1 MNNSLARLFLI
12 AAAFCC
18 ALSAHAS
25 GPLLMQKPTLSKT
38 HIAFSYAGD
47 LWLVSREGGEA
58 RLLTSGEGT
67 KTGPVFSPDGS
78 MIAFSGDYD
87 GNVDVYVMPSEGG
100 VPRRLTHHPA
110 VDEVLGWSPDGKSVL
125 FRSTRNSYSRFNRL
139 FTVSLEG
146 GLPREL
152 PLPTAEF
159 GAFSPDGKHIAYVP
173 VDNNN
178 RLSAIAWKRYRGGKA
193 SRVWIANLGDLNLDQ
208 VPRET
213 SNDGNPMWVGG
224 KVYFL
229 SDRNGPFALFS
240 YDAKDKKVEQ
250 ALASNGADIKSA
262 SAGPGAIVYEQFG
275 SLNLFDPATGKSKA
289 VAVTVPADLPNV
301 RPHFKK
307 VESEI
312 ASATLSPSGARAVF
326 EAHGEVLT
334 APAEKGDIRNLTN
347 TPGVMER
354 DPSWSPD
361 GKWVAYFSDESG
373 EYQLFLKN
381 PDGMGEARKI
391 SLGTPA
397 SFYYEPMWSPDSKK
411 IAFSD
416 KRLNI
421 WYIDLAKGTPVK
433 IDTDTY
439 DAPQR
444 TLDPVWSP
452 DSRWIAYSKTL
463 TSHMHAIFAY
473 SLDQAKSL
481 QLTDGLSDARF
492 PAFDQKGQYLYFTA
506 STDVGPTTG
515 WLDLSSI
522 NRPITRSAYLMVL
535 RKDQP
540 SPLAPESDEEKSAT
554 DDSKQDADK
563 SSKAEDKPEQEPGS
577 AEEKAKAQDARA
589 AKSVKN
595 EGVVVR
601 IDSENIGQRI
611 VAMPIPPRDYSKL
624 VAGKTGTIFLIEDS
638 PRPGPDQLNTL
649 WRFDLTSR
657 KPEKL
662 MEGANDFTV
671 SFDGK
676 KMLYSKGRR
685 DNRKWFISSAT
696 APARGEGGAG
706 AGKPETPLALS
717 KMEVRVDPRAE
728 WKQEYNEVWRIER
741 DFFYDPNLHGL
752 NLPATKKHYEP
763 YLENV
768 GNRYDFSYLLA
779 EMLGE
784 LTVGHMFIRTPPEP
798 PAEQGK
804 VGLLGA
810 EYTVENGR
818 YRFSKIYEG
827 ENWNPQLR
835 APLTQPGVNVQE
847 GEYLL
852 AVNGRE
858 LRGTDEIF
866 ELFEGTADKSTVL
879 KVGPT
884 ADGKGAHTVTVVPI
898 ETEAALRNRAWIEG
912 NLHKVDKLSGGKL
925 AYVYLPDTG
934 FGGYTSFN
942 RYFFAQVGREGAVI
956 DERFNGGGSAADYV
970 IDYLRRP
977 LQNYWMTREGHD
989 FTTPVGAIFGPKA
1002 MITNMYAGSGG
1013 DALPW
1018 YFRDAKL
1025 GPIVG
1030 TRTWGGLVGIYD
1042 YPALMDGGGV
1052 TAPRVAFYNRTGD
1065 WDVENHGVAPDYEVE
1080 ITPKDWASGHDPQ
1093 LEKAVALVMDSLKK
1107 NPLPVAKHPAFP
1119 NYHNQPEQGVP
1130 AAGHSTGGKR
1140 Q

>member
-110 VDEVLGWSPDGKSVL
+110 VDEVVGWSPDGKSVL

-307 VESEI
+307 VDNEI

-768 GNRYDFSYLLA
+768 GSRYDFSYLLA

-1130 AAGHSTGGKR
+1130 AAGHSTGGK
-1140 Q
+1140 QQ

>member
-1 MNNSLARLFLI
+1 
-12 AAAFCC
+12 
-18 ALSAHAS
+18 
-25 GPLLMQKPTLSKT
+25 
-38 HIAFSYAGD
+38 
-47 LWLVSREGGEA
+47 
-58 RLLTSGEGT
+58 
-67 KTGPVFSPDGS
+67 
-78 MIAFSGDYD
+78 
-87 GNVDVYVMPSEGG
+87 
-100 VPRRLTHHPA
+100 
-110 VDEVLGWSPDGKSVL
+110 
-125 FRSTRNSYSRFNRL
+125 
-139 FTVSLEG
+139 
-146 GLPREL
+146 
-152 PLPTAEF
+152 
-159 GAFSPDGKHIAYVP
+159 
-173 VDNNN
+173 
-178 RLSAIAWKRYRGGKA
+178 
-193 SRVWIANLGDLNLDQ
+193 
-208 VPRET
+208 
-213 SNDGNPMWVGG
+213 
-224 KVYFL
+224 
-229 SDRNGPFALFS
+229 
-240 YDAKDKKVEQ
+240 
-250 ALASNGADIKSA
+250 
-262 SAGPGAIVYEQFG
+262 
-275 SLNLFDPATGKSKA
+275 
-289 VAVTVPADLPNV
+289 
-301 RPHFKK
+301 
-307 VESEI
+307 
-312 ASATLSPSGARAVF
+312 
-326 EAHGEVLT
+326 
-334 APAEKGDIRNLTN
+334 
-347 TPGVMER
+347 
-354 DPSWSPD
+354 
-361 GKWVAYFSDESG
+361 
-373 EYQLFLKN
+373 
-381 PDGMGEARKI
+381 EARKI

-397 SFYYEPMWSPDSKK
+397 SFYYDPLWSPDSKK

-421 WYIDLAKGTPVK
+421 WYLDLAKGTPVK

-452 DSRWIAYSKTL
+452 DSRWISYSKTL

-473 SLDQAKSL
+473 SLEQAKIL

-515 WLDLSSI
+515 WLDLSSA
-522 NRPITRSAYLMVL
+522 NRPVTRSAYLMVL

-540 SPLAPESDEEKSAT
+540 SPLAPESDEEKSAAE
-554 DDSKQDADK
+554 DAKQDDK
-563 SSKAEDKPEQEPGS
+563 AAKPDDKTEQEPGS

-589 AKSVKN
+589 AKSVKS

-601 IDSENIGQRI
+601 IDAENIGQRI
-611 VAMPIPPRDYSKL
+611 VAMPIPPRDYSQL
-624 VAGKTGTIFLIEDS
+624 VAGKAGTIFLIEDS
-638 PRPGPDQLNTL
+638 PRRGPDQLNTL

-662 MEGANDFTV
+662 MDGANDFAL

-685 DNRKWFISSAT
+685 ENRKWFISSAT
-696 APARGEGGAG
+696 APARGEGGPA
-706 AGKPETPLALS
+706 AGKPETPLALT

-752 NLPATKKHYEP
+752 DLAATKKQYEP
-763 YLENV
+763 YLENL
-768 GNRYDFSYLLA
+768 GSRYDFSYLLA

-784 LTVGHMFIRTPPEP
+784 ITVGHMYIRTPPEP

-810 EYTVENGR
+810 EYTIENGR
-818 YRFSKIYEG
+818 YRFQKIYQG

-879 KVGPT
+879 KIGPT
-884 ADGKGAHTVTVVPI
+884 ADGKGAHNVTVVPI
-898 ETEAALRNRAWIEG
+898 ESEAALRNRAWIEG
-912 NLHKVDKLSGGKL
+912 NLLKVEKLSGGRL

-956 DERFNGGGSAADYV
+956 DERFNGGGAAADYV

-977 LQNYWMTREGHD
+977 LQNYWMTREGQD

-1025 GPIVG
+1025 GPLVG

-1042 YPALMDGGGV
+1042 YPELMDGGGV
-1052 TAPRVAFYNRTGD
+1052 TAPRVAFYNRTGE

-1093 LEKAVALVMDSLKK
+1093 LEKAVALVMDALKK
-1107 NPLPVAKHPAFP
+1107 NPLPVAKRPAFP
-1119 NYHNQPEQGVP
+1119 NYHNQPAQSVP
-1130 AAGHSTGGKR
+1130 AAGHSTSGRKK
-1140 Q
+1140 

>member
-1 MNNSLARLFLI
+1 MKNSSVRLFLI
-12 AAAFCC
+12 VAFFVS
-18 ALSAHAS
+18 AVSAHAA

-38 HIAFSYAGD
+38 HIAFAYAGD
-47 LWLVSREGGEA
+47 LWLVAREGGEA
-58 RLLTSGEGT
+58 RLLTSGAGT
-67 KTGPVFSPDGS
+67 KSDPVFSPDGS

-100 VPRRLTHHPA
+100 VPHRLTHHPA
-110 VDEVLGWSPDGKSVL
+110 VDEVVGWSPDGKSVL

-139 FTVSLEG
+139 FTVSLAG
-146 GLPREL
+146 GLPHEL
-152 PLPTAEF
+152 PLPMAEF
-159 GAFSPDGKHIAYVP
+159 GAFSADGKHIAYIP
-173 VDNNN
+173 VDNNR
-178 RLSAIAWKRYRGGKA
+178 RLSAIGWKRYRGGKA
-193 SRVWIANLGDLNLDQ
+193 SRVWIANLSDLGLDT

-213 SNDGNPMWVGG
+213 SNDGNPMWVGS

-229 SDRNGPFALFS
+229 SDRNGPFTLFS
-240 YDAKDKKVEQ
+240 YDPKDKKVEQ

-289 VAVTVPADLPNV
+289 VTVTVPADLPNV

-307 VESEI
+307 VENEI
-312 ASATLSPSGARAVF
+312 ATATLSPSGARALF
-326 EAHGEVLT
+326 EAHGEILT
-334 APAEKGDIRNLTN
+334 APAEKGDIRNLTD
-347 TPGVMER
+347 TPGTMER

-391 SLGTPA
+391 SLGSPA
-397 SFYYEPMWSPDSKK
+397 SFYYEPIWSPDSKK

-416 KRLNI
+416 KRLNV

-463 TSHMHAIFAY
+463 PSHMHAIFAY
-473 SLDQAKSL
+473 SLEQAKSL

-515 WLDLSSI
+515 WLDLSSF
-522 NRPITRSAYLMVL
+522 NRPITRSPYLMVL

-540 SPLAPESDEEKSAT
+540 SPLAPESDEEKSAA
-554 DDSKQDADK
+554 DDSRQDTDK
-563 SSKAEDKPEQEPGS
+563 SSKAEEKPEQEPGS

-601 IDSENIGQRI
+601 IDAENISQRI

-624 VAGKTGTIFLIEDS
+624 VAGKAGTIFLIEDS
-638 PRPGPDQLNTL
+638 PRPGPDQQNTL

-662 MEGANDFTV
+662 MDGANDFSV

-685 DNRKWFISSAT
+685 DNKKWFISSAT
-696 APARGEGGAG
+696 APARGEGGPA
-706 AGKPETPLALS
+706 AGKPETPLALA
-717 KMEVRVDPRAE
+717 KMEVRVDPKAE

-741 DFFYDPNLHGL
+741 DFFYDPKLHGL
-752 NLPATKKHYEP
+752 DLPATKKHYEP

-768 GNRYDFSYLLA
+768 GSRYDFSYLLA

-784 LTVGHMFIRTPPEP
+784 LTVGHMYIRTPPEP

-810 EYTVENGR
+810 DYTVEGGR
-818 YRFSKIYEG
+818 YRFSKIYQG

-866 ELFEGTADKSTVL
+866 ELFEGTADKATVL
-879 KVGPT
+879 KVGPS
-884 ADGKGAHTVTVVPI
+884 ADGKGARNVTVSPI
-898 ETEAALRNRAWIEG
+898 ENEAQLRNRAWIEG
-912 NLHKVDKLSGGKL
+912 NLQKVDKLSGGKL

-942 RYFFAQVGREGAVI
+942 RYFFAQIGREGAVI
-956 DERFNGGGSAADYV
+956 DERFNGGGAAADYV

-977 LQNYWMTREGHD
+977 LQNYWMTREGQD

-1002 MITNMYAGSGG
+1002 MIINMYAGSGG

-1025 GPIVG
+1025 GPLVG

-1042 YPALMDGGGV
+1042 YPNLMDGGSV

-1065 WDVENHGVAPDYEVE
+1065 WDVENHGVAPDYDVE
-1080 ITPKDWASGHDPQ
+1080 LTPKDWASGHDPQ
-1093 LEKAVALVMDSLKK
+1093 LEKAVSLVMDALKK
-1107 NPLPVAKHPAFP
+1107 NPLPVAKRPAFP
-1119 NYHNQPEQGVP
+1119 NYQRPSDESVP
-1130 AAGHSTGGKR
+1130 AAGHSTAGRKK
-1140 Q
+1140 

>member
-1 MNNSLARLFLI
+1 
-12 AAAFCC
+12 
-18 ALSAHAS
+18 
-25 GPLLMQKPTLSKT
+25 
-38 HIAFSYAGD
+38 
-47 LWLVSREGGEA
+47 
-58 RLLTSGEGT
+58 
-67 KTGPVFSPDGS
+67 
-78 MIAFSGDYD
+78 
-87 GNVDVYVMPSEGG
+87 
-100 VPRRLTHHPA
+100 
-110 VDEVLGWSPDGKSVL
+110 
-125 FRSTRNSYSRFNRL
+125 
-139 FTVSLEG
+139 
-146 GLPREL
+146 
-152 PLPTAEF
+152 
-159 GAFSPDGKHIAYVP
+159 
-173 VDNNN
+173 
-178 RLSAIAWKRYRGGKA
+178 
-193 SRVWIANLGDLNLDQ
+193 
-208 VPRET
+208 
-213 SNDGNPMWVGG
+213 
-224 KVYFL
+224 
-229 SDRNGPFALFS
+229 
-240 YDAKDKKVEQ
+240 
-250 ALASNGADIKSA
+250 
-262 SAGPGAIVYEQFG
+262 
-275 SLNLFDPATGKSKA
+275 
-289 VAVTVPADLPNV
+289 
-301 RPHFKK
+301 
-307 VESEI
+307 
-312 ASATLSPSGARAVF
+312 
-326 EAHGEVLT
+326 
-334 APAEKGDIRNLTN
+334 
-347 TPGVMER
+347 VMER

-397 SFYYEPMWSPDSKK
+397 SFYYEPIWSPDSKK

-768 GNRYDFSYLLA
+768 GSRYDFSYLLA

-1130 AAGHSTGGKR
+1130 AAGHSTGGK
-1140 Q
+1140 QQ

>member
-1 MNNSLARLFLI
+1 MARSR
-12 AAAFCC
+12 C
-18 ALSAHAS
+18 
-25 GPLLMQKPTLSKT
+25 TLT
-38 HIAFSYAGD
+38 I
-47 LWLVSREGGEA
+47 L
-58 RLLTSGEGT
+58 
-67 KTGPVFSPDGS
+67 
-78 MIAFSGDYD
+78 
-87 GNVDVYVMPSEGG
+87 
-100 VPRRLTHHPA
+100 
-110 VDEVLGWSPDGKSVL
+110 KS
-125 FRSTRNSYSRFNRL
+125 
-139 FTVSLEG
+139 
-146 GLPREL
+146 
-152 PLPTAEF
+152 
-159 GAFSPDGKHIAYVP
+159 
-173 VDNNN
+173 
-178 RLSAIAWKRYRGGKA
+178 
-193 SRVWIANLGDLNLDQ
+193 
-208 VPRET
+208 
-213 SNDGNPMWVGG
+213 
-224 KVYFL
+224 
-229 SDRNGPFALFS
+229 
-240 YDAKDKKVEQ
+240 KKVEQ
-250 ALASNGADIKSA
+250 ALPSNGADIKSA

-307 VESEI
+307 VDNEI

-397 SFYYEPMWSPDSKK
+397 SFYYEPIWSPDSKK

-540 SPLAPESDEEKSAT
+540 SPLAPESDEEKSAA

-563 SSKAEDKPEQEPGS
+563 SAKTEDKPDQEPGS
-577 AEEKAKAQDARA
+577 TEEKAKAQDARA

-601 IDSENIGQRI
+601 IDAENISQRI

-624 VAGKTGTIFLIEDS
+624 VAGKAGTIFLVEDS
-638 PRPGPDQLNTL
+638 PRPGPDQQNTL

-685 DNRKWFISSAT
+685 ENKKWFISSAT

-706 AGKPETPLALS
+706 GSKPEMPLALA

-752 NLPATKKHYEP
+752 NLPATKKQYEP

-768 GNRYDFSYLLA
+768 GSRYDFSYLLA

-784 LTVGHMFIRTPPEP
+784 LTVGHMYIRTPPEP

-879 KVGPT
+879 KVGPA
-884 ADGKGAHTVTVVPI
+884 ADGKGAHNVTVVPI

-977 LQNYWMTREGHD
+977 LQNYWLTREGHD

-1025 GPIVG
+1025 GPLVG

-1130 AAGHSTGGKR
+1130 AAGHSTGGRKK
-1140 Q
+1140 